1 MSNNSKEVV
10 VYTEQNKPW
19 FRELLIVVFPVM
31 PLFWRYHVKITKEE
45 LSFGYSSKIT
55 TKKADRIFIKE
66 VVPLFDQKWSGWGI
80 RYNPPRDNFFGRWER
95 RYIAKN
101 GGAVKVILG
110 EPGSDKTTT
119 FFFSS
124 DDPQKVCDVLTSTKV

>member
-31 PLFWRYHVKITKEE
+31 PLFWRYHVKITEEE

-55 TKKADRIFIKE
+55 TKKADRIFINRIQAI
-66 VVPLFDQKWSGWGI
+66 VPLTGQTFGV
-80 RYNPPRDNFFGRWER
+80 FF
-95 RYIAKN
+95 
-101 GGAVKVILG
+101 
-110 EPGSDKTTT
+110 
-119 FFFSS
+119 
-124 DDPQKVCDVLTSTKV
+124 